1 MITSIIPLGS
11 LFPLNLIPTAI
22 TAVPLM
28 TTMMMAL
35 PGYAEAMIEG
45 MIRQKIAEAMAMKI
59 PSTKIDPNLLAS
71 LVADIWDDETTKRAS
86 TKKKL
91 TYKKVLDN
99 FYLSDG
105 HAMGYTQSQ
114 LKDVMKNYLRI
125 HDGSNTKLTKYE
137 DNYKPQDLANLGAM
151 AWLGFSDNPQAE
163 VDKSNESLGY
173 EEIK

>member
-1 MITSIIPLGS
+1 MIPILPMVLINMIFAILNVIYSKLQMITSIIPLGS

-91 TYKKVLDN
+91 TYKNVIDK
-99 FYLSDG
+99 FYLEKG
-105 HAMGYTQSQ
+105 HGMGYTQSQ
-114 LKDVMKNYLRI
+114 LKDVLKSYLKI
-125 HDGSNTKLTKYE
+125 NNSSGTTLTEFEDDG
-137 DNYKPQDLANLGAM
+137 P
-151 AWLGFSDNPQAE
+151 
-163 VDKSNESLGY
+163 
-173 EEIK
+173 